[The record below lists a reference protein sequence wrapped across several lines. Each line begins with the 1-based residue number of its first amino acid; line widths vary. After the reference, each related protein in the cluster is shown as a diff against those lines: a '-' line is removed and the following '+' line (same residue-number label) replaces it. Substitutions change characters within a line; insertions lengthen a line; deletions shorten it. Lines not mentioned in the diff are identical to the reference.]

1 MTLKSGP
8 NLGVLVDGALGEA
21 HYTELMRQWRA
32 LDALIQIH
40 VKSRSVTAQPGSPAD
55 GDAYIIPSSAT
66 GAAWSGKTNQIARF
80 STTTAGWEFFVPKK
94 GWQVRVEDENNSG
107 RPKLYVFDGA
117 AWQDDTAAGGMT
129 NPMSAKGD
137 LIAGGASGAPV
148 RVPAG
153 TTGQVPT
160 MQADG
165 SVAYQDPAAG
175 MANPMTA
182 KGDMIAG
189 GTGGAPTRIPK
200 GTTGQVPTMQA
211 DGTVAFQTPGG
222 IPPGYIDGLKM
233 VRVSG
238 TALTVTTGNAYVPSA
253 NGAIGVTANIAK
265 TGLSLTANTWYHV
278 YLYMNGANADVEI
291 VTTAP
296 AAPYSG
302 TARNKTGDNTRR
314 YIGSILTDASGNII
328 PFDHCTSLNSVMYAM
343 SINNAPLHPL
353 TAGNTVTPSSSNI
366 DLSTSIP
373 VTGRRATLYLENG
386 SGNGSVAYIA
396 NPDLGDPVANVISFV
411 RAAAQQASTYLLSSD
426 QKINYT
432 FNVAPSSG
440 KGLDVWVLGYYYER

>member
-55 GDAYIIPSSAT
+55 GDAYIIPTGAT

-222 IPPGYIDGLKM
+222 VPPGYIDGLKL
-233 VRVSG
+233 VWNSASSLSVTSG
-238 TALTVTTGNAYVPSA
+238 SAYIPSLSRASTSSSALTLSS
-253 NGAIGVTANIAK
+253 
-265 TGLSLTANTWYHV
+265 LSLTASTWYHV
-278 YLYMNGANADVEI
+278 YLFENAGTPAIEC

-296 AAPYSG
+296 SAPYSG
-302 TARNKTGDNTRR
+302 TARTKTSDNSRR
-314 YIGSILTDASGNII
+314 YIGSVLTDGSGGLRQFLVDSSGYFRHTGGMIRCLANGKATTRTSASLSAAVPVTASAVLLTAINA
-328 PFDHCTSLNSVMYAM
+328 DNSVLCNLGYSPSI
-343 SINNAPLHPL
+343 SINGALFGLSPVGSNPGPIFIWTTDANQNVDY
-353 TAGNTVTPSSSNI
+353 AYNSTPSNGLYI
-366 DLSTSIP
+366 D
-373 VTGRRATLYLENG
+373 
-386 SGNGSVAYIA
+386 
-396 NPDLGDPVANVISFV
+396 
-411 RAAAQQASTYLLSSD
+411 
-426 QKINYT
+426 
-432 FNVAPSSG
+432 
-440 KGLDVWVLGYYYER
+440 VLAFAVER